1 MSYKTVTAI
10 HASIR
15 PLRAAAGLRVPTILA
30 FLGLIAIGRAHAAT
44 VIRPRTSSAVVPVA
58 IHIQARKKGYAI
70 PHNFCGLSFETMSET
85 PTPADRAGI
94 RGSSR
99 PLFSPID
106 KQLITLFRNMGVR
119 NLRLGG
125 GTLDGLHAAHPSD
138 ADIDRVFGFAK
149 AAGVK
154 VIYSLQLLNGNPR
167 RDAATARYIWTSY
180 RRNLECFAL
189 GNEPDVPSYH
199 YPPHGAGTGTDPAIR
214 GYRSYLAD
222 WRKFALTI
230 LRAVPTAKFAGPD
243 AAGKLW
249 AAWFARDQ
257 KHWGHV
263 ILITQHW
270 YVGGG
275 PFIPGTRIGMS
286 SAMAIK
292 RMLGRS
298 WPVKRYPRF
307 FHHNVAP
314 VLATGFPCRM
324 TEMNDYLYGV
334 NGASNAFA
342 SALWALDLMHWWA
355 AHGCCGINFHNTRWI
370 PTDTIYV
377 GRSGGYK
384 MRPKGYAFRA
394 FDLGSHGRVEPA
406 MLTNVDHLN
415 LTAYA
420 VGTAKTQYVTIIN
433 KEYGR
438 HARPAE
444 ATLAFHDFTAH
455 SARVMFL
462 RAPHGDVGAQHGVT
476 LGGAAITNHAPW
488 HGRWR
493 AMNSRSHGNFTLYVP
508 PASAAIVRVS
518 GQ

>member
-1 MSYKTVTAI
+1 MNFLPIS
-10 HASIR
+10 
-15 PLRAAAGLRVPTILA
+15 GLRIAAVAIIVVLA
-30 FLGLIAIGRAHAAT
+30 FPAAEYLFAAT
-44 VIRPRTSSAVVPVA
+44 RPEANHEVMAPSHHVVSAPVMIRV
-58 IHIQARKKGYAI
+58 QAGKKGYAI
-70 PHNFCGLSFETMSET
+70 PHNFCGLSFEAKSET
-85 PTPADRAGI
+85 RTPADRRGI
-94 RGSSR
+94 RGSIR
-99 PLFSPID
+99 PLFSPGD
-106 KQLITLFRNMGVR
+106 HDLIMLFRNMGLG

-125 GTLDGLHAAHPSD
+125 GTVDGLHAAHPTQ
-138 ADIDRVFGFAK
+138 ADIAGVFGFAR

-154 VIYSLQLLNGNPR
+154 VIYSLQLENGNPY
-167 RDAATARYIWTSY
+167 RDAATARYICQRY
-180 RRNLECFAL
+180 RRSLECFAI
-189 GNEPDVPSYH
+189 GNEPDVPGYH
-199 YPPHGAGTGTDPAIR
+199 YPPRGRGTDPAIR

-222 WRKFALTI
+222 WRRFAAVI
-230 LRAVPTAKFAGPD
+230 LRSVPEATFAGPD

-249 AAWFARDQ
+249 AGWFARDQ
-257 KHWGHV
+257 KSWGHV
-263 ILITQHW
+263 VLITQHW
-270 YVGGG
+270 YIGGR
-275 PFIPGTRIGMS
+275 PFIIHTRKALTP
-286 SAMAIK
+286 AMADNA
-292 RMLGRS
+292 MLSRAWVDNRCPYFS
-298 WPVKRYPRF
+298 RQ
-307 FHHNVAP
+307 NVAP
-314 VLATGFPCRM
+314 VLTAGFSCRM
-324 TEMNDYLYGV
+324 TEANDYLYGV

-342 SALWALDLMHWWA
+342 AALWALDFMHWWA

-377 GRSGGYK
+377 GRSGGYQ

-420 VGTAKTQYVTIIN
+420 VGSAKTQYVTIIN

-438 HARPAE
+438 HARQAE

-476 LGGAAITNHAPW
+476 LGGAEISNHAPW